1 MELNKQSA
9 EWAVLIIT
17 FIFASIAIFL
27 RLHSRHLTKAYFWWD
42 DAFAICCYIVA
53 IAWLIICPIWLSK
66 GLGLHIEDVT
76 WLTQAEVLYYNKL
89 LLYIAELFYAFALF
103 FGKMSILCFYWRLF
117 SVTDIKIPI
126 QVLMVLSILWIIIR
140 TFLGIFHCSPV
151 QAFWLDIPGSYCAIN
166 DKQFFFGSI
175 LAHVCLDIAILAL
188 PIIQVRKLHLPK
200 LQRIGIIAMFM
211 FGIFICVAAVG
222 IIITSVNFDSTSID
236 LSWNI
241 TDIVIWATVEVNLVT
256 VSSCLPT
263 VRPAFT
269 FFFGRFLPRSTLRS
283 GSNTYGLSHKPG
295 HHQKSMKLSTMP
307 GGKRGS
313 DQDEDSSQYQLADS
327 LHGGDS
333 HSDFEA
339 HALDRHKGTRTV
351 ITGVHRDGNRSSS
364 DDEGGVTGSSRP
376 PIGGGA
382 NNGITVTSET
392 MVRVSNAPNPFSSS
406 KDSEAGNAN
415 RVSNPD
421 YSGRQHLDDKS
432 MP

>member
-1 MELNKQSA
+1 MVSKQSA

-42 DAFAICCYIVA
+42 DAFAICCYVVA

-66 GLGLHIEDVT
+66 GLGVHIEEVT
-76 WLTQAEVLYYNKL
+76 WLSQAETLYWNKL

-126 QVLMVLSILWIIIR
+126 IVLMACSIIWITIR
-140 TFLGIFHCSPV
+140 TFLGIFHCTPV

-211 FGIFICVAAVG
+211 FGIFICIAAVG
-222 IIITSVNFDSTSID
+222 IIITSVNFDAASVD

-283 GSNTYGLSHKPG
+283 GSNTYGLSNKPG

-307 GGKRGS
+307 GKRGA

-327 LHGGDS
+327 VHGGDS

-339 HALDRHKGTRTV
+339 HALDRHKGTRTI
-351 ITGVHRDGNRSSS
+351 ITGVHRDGGRSSS
-364 DDEGGVTGSSRP
+364 DDEGAARSPNIGTGH
-376 PIGGGA
+376 GNGT
-382 NNGITVTSET
+382 NGITVTSET
-392 MVRVSNAPNPFSSS
+392 MVKVSNAP
-406 KDSEAGNAN
+406 GGQN
-415 RVSNPD
+415 RVSSPD
-421 YSGRQHLDDKS
+421 YNARSPLDERS
-432 MP
+432 LP

>member
-1 MELNKQSA
+1 MIS
-9 EWAVLIIT
+9 
-17 FIFASIAIFL
+17 
-27 RLHSRHLTKAYFWWD
+27 
-42 DAFAICCYIVA
+42 
-53 IAWLIICPIWLSK
+53 
-66 GLGLHIEDVT
+66 
-76 WLTQAEVLYYNKL
+76 
-89 LLYIAELFYAFALF
+89 
-103 FGKMSILCFYWRLF
+103 
-117 SVTDIKIPI
+117 
-126 QVLMVLSILWIIIR
+126 
-140 TFLGIFHCSPV
+140 
-151 QAFWLDIPGSYCAIN
+151 
-166 DKQFFFGSI
+166 
-175 LAHVCLDIAILAL
+175 
-188 PIIQVRKLHLPK
+188 
-200 LQRIGIIAMFM
+200 
-211 FGIFICVAAVG
+211 ICVAAVG

-283 GSNTYGLSHKPG
+283 GSNTYGLSNKPG

-307 GGKRGS
+307 GGKRGA

-376 PIGGGA
+376 PVAGGGGGA
-382 NNGITVTSET
+382 TNGITVTSET

-406 KDSEAGNAN
+406 KDGDSGNAN
-415 RVSNPD
+415 RVSSPD
-421 YSGRQHLDDKS
+421 YSGRQHLDEKS

>member
-1 MELNKQSA
+1 M
-9 EWAVLIIT
+9 
-17 FIFASIAIFL
+17 
-27 RLHSRHLTKAYFWWD
+27 
-42 DAFAICCYIVA
+42 
-53 IAWLIICPIWLSK
+53 
-66 GLGLHIEDVT
+66 
-76 WLTQAEVLYYNKL
+76 
-89 LLYIAELFYAFALF
+89 
-103 FGKMSILCFYWRLF
+103 
-117 SVTDIKIPI
+117 
-126 QVLMVLSILWIIIR
+126 
-140 TFLGIFHCSPV
+140 
-151 QAFWLDIPGSYCAIN
+151 
-166 DKQFFFGSI
+166 
-175 LAHVCLDIAILAL
+175 
-188 PIIQVRKLHLPK
+188 
-200 LQRIGIIAMFM
+200 
-211 FGIFICVAAVG
+211 
-222 IIITSVNFDSTSID
+222 
-236 LSWNI
+236 
-241 TDIVIWATVEVNLVT
+241 T